1 MLKEAG
7 YSAQDL
13 MNAGSDAGVRM
24 AIFNGIIRETK
35 NQVGDAAKLAKD
47 FGGQLSMAEE
57 NVRKLHVAIGAA
69 IQGPLGQWLEQVNG
83 IIVKITDWINK
94 NQELAGTLTL
104 TITGIAAVVLAGS
117 GLLLIFDKII
127 KTVVFLKNLMV
138 WNDLVFAF
146 RAAAGG
152 AATFAEAMGFLSAS
166 FTPFLVTGIILTG
179 LIAISTQ
186 FRIISE
192 NARRAK
198 MTIDEFNSNSDI
210 DKEIKEL
217 DRKII
222 NQQALITYYNK
233 MKAGGGKG
241 ATKDEYD
248 QLVRWQNR
256 REALQHKSDVISGKE
271 KPSVVCPY
279 DGKVFKTQTE
289 LDVHIKAMHTTS
301 ITGKYDRDASISAIT
316 PDYAT
321 MYEAQRQQDLLALEG
336 LDGRVEL
343 TDNLRERSKALADEI
358 TQMTGTQSEQ
368 DQRYYDNKITL
379 MEEEKYA
386 FQQIEDWKAAYHL
399 QKLNEQKTAEAGM
412 IADLITRKTTIE
424 DVWRQMC
431 DEILRK
437 WILTMMGVK
446 SETGNTTSILEGLFG
461 WLSGLGSGG
470 SGSGGA
476 VPAPAAA
483 SRGAI
488 IPAATNGMILPPSFG
503 TDTVLTALTPREM
516 VLPVNISEG
525 LQNLINQGSQPQ
537 IVNNYNTTNNL
548 SAIDTQSGMEFLYNN
563 RDTVVGLV
571 GNNIKSGGT
580 LRRTR

>member
-1 MLKEAG
+1 
-7 YSAQDL
+7 
-13 MNAGSDAGVRM
+13 
-24 AIFNGIIRETK
+24 
-35 NQVGDAAKLAKD
+35 
-47 FGGQLSMAEE
+47 
-57 NVRKLHVAIGAA
+57 
-69 IQGPLGQWLEQVNG
+69 
-83 IIVKITDWINK
+83 
-94 NQELAGTLTL
+94 
-104 TITGIAAVVLAGS
+104 
-117 GLLLIFDKII
+117 
-127 KTVVFLKNLMV
+127 
-138 WNDLVFAF
+138 
-146 RAAAGG
+146 
-152 AATFAEAMGFLSAS
+152 
-166 FTPFLVTGIILTG
+166 
-179 LIAISTQ
+179 
-186 FRIISE
+186 
-192 NARRAK
+192 
-198 MTIDEFNSNSDI
+198 
-210 DKEIKEL
+210 
-217 DRKII
+217 
-222 NQQALITYYNK
+222 
-233 MKAGGGKG
+233 
-241 ATKDEYD
+241 
-248 QLVRWQNR
+248 
-256 REALQHKSDVISGKE
+256 
-271 KPSVVCPY
+271 
-279 DGKVFKTQTE
+279 
-289 LDVHIKAMHTTS
+289 MHTTS